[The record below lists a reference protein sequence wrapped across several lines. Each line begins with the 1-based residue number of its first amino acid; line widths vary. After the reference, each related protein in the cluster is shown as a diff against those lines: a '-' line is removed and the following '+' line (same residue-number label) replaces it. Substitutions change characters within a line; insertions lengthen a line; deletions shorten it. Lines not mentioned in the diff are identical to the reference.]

1 MGSKRELPVI
11 GIGENKLR
19 TGRRNT
25 EVTGKTGKGRKT
37 DHIPNIWVTSWKTIK
52 RHPFFLFYYFSLQA
66 LKIVEKATK
75 PFYASKYIAS
85 ASYFIRTE
93 DCIGVRRWSMEN
105 MVEEFQIYGDPTQLS
120 QRLFS
125 TDYRKWNICI
135 GFLLTRSLLEEWKK
149 IIQ

>member
-1 MGSKRELPVI
+1 MKN
-11 GIGENKLR
+11 NK
-19 TGRRNT
+19 
-25 EVTGKTGKGRKT
+25 
-37 DHIPNIWVTSWKTIK
+37 TSS
-52 RHPFFLFYYFSLQA
+52 FFFIYYFSLQA

-93 DCIGVRRWSMEN
+93 DYSCIGVRRWSMEN